1 MQLKNLEKR
10 LGNERRQKLKLEK
23 KITDL
28 NSPCIGL
35 PSILPNT
42 SSYSSGLHPAIT
54 KVACL
59 DKDTNTSLTNEA
71 SQFKSYFSQRFFLTQ
86 PADPDKQRN
95 SFKCPV
101 CLKHF
106 QFEECLKHHIEKLH
120 DPIVDLSKLENENKA
135 DFTNRV
141 IRSGDFE
148 EELFG
153 SLHLEDFDHRSG
165 IIKDRALTKKS

>member
-28 NSPCIGL
+28 NSPY
-35 PSILPNT
+35 PAYSQT

-106 QFEECLKHHIEKLH
+106 EFEESLKHHIEKLY
-120 DPIVDLSKLENENKA
+120 DPIVDLSKLEDENKA

-141 IRSGDFE
+141 IRSGAFE

-165 IIKDRALTKKS
+165 IIKDRALTKKSWRK